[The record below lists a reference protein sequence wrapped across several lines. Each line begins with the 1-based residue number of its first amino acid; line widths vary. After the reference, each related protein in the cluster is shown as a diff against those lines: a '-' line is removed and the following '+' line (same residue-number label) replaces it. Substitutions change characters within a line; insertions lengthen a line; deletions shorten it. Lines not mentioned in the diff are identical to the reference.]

1 MNQSNSEPT
10 STLLARILVM
20 MAKRGHEAEL
30 NRDQFYMD
38 LILGHI
44 QPLSPE
50 IIGALREN
58 DFSYNFL
65 DRVTYTDKNGA
76 IRYRSHFRRPH

>member
-20 MAKRGHEAEL
+20 LAKRGHEAEL
-30 NRDQFYMD
+30 NLDQFYMD

-58 DFSYNFL
+58 GFNFH
-65 DRVTYTDKNGA
+65 DRVTYTDTTGA

>member
-20 MAKRGHEAEL
+20 LAKRGHEAEL

-58 DFSYNFL
+58 GFSYNYL
-65 DRVTYTDKNGA
+65 DRVTYTDITGA

>member
-1 MNQSNSEPT
+1 MNKSNSE
-10 STLLARILVM
+10 SAHTLLARTLVM
-20 MAKRGHEAEL
+20 LAKRGHEAEL
-30 NRDQFYMD
+30 KPKQFYMD

-50 IIGALREN
+50 IFSVLREN
-58 DFSYNFL
+58 GFSYHFL
-65 DRVTYTDKNGA
+65 DEVTYTNTAGT

>member
-1 MNQSNSEPT
+1 MNKSNSEPT

-20 MAKRGHEAEL
+20 LAKRGHEAEL
-30 NRDQFYMD
+30 KPDQFYMD

-58 DFSYNFL
+58 GFNYNFL
-65 DRVTYTDKNGA
+65 DEVTYTDTAGA

>member
-1 MNQSNSEPT
+1 MNKSNSEPT
-10 STLLARILVM
+10 STLLARILVIL
-20 MAKRGHEAEL
+20 AKRGHEAEL
-30 NRDQFYMD
+30 KRDQFCMD

-58 DFSYNFL
+58 GFNYNFL
-65 DRVTYTDKNGA
+65 DKVTYTDTAGA